1 MPAVHYDLTSYLY
14 HTPDHLLRSYFRRR
28 GLLANLNLDGLRR
41 RAAAR
46 MVTAAIAEL
55 PAPDRAIVESD
66 FREMFFIAKRAGT
79 SALCDLVGVR
89 GLAAEADHLANME
102 NDFARTMQ
110 LFLDHSEDPLFGELL
125 HYAQGRTIGLGRL
138 HRRSG
143 LPSVEPRTDADALD
157 ALADGLRHHF
167 LKQRRGARFEI
178 LHSPRMN
185 PERHWFIAFGE
196 DHRQADME
204 FTEEG
209 LTCQDRRPA
218 FEVAYVWCPSEGLLE
233 VSAPGDRRDCD
244 QLIDVFRSAILPTV
258 TTRGNSRPIAIHPVL
273 DPAFAYATDP
283 KDGILRIE
291 PVKFRFTEGHRSGAA
306 VDVQR
311 GLGENLHTFVNR
323 VVNVDALKTSGLSLY
338 SATMRTSWRPEA
350 KRGKTTTFTLT
361 MPDATNL
368 TDDPRH
374 QVIRGYLRRWG
385 LAA

>member
-14 HTPDHLLRSYFRRR
+14 HTPDDLLRSYFSRR
-28 GLLANLNLDGLRR
+28 GVLAHLNVEGVRR

-55 PAPDRAIVESD
+55 PAPDREIVESD
-66 FREMFFIAKRAGT
+66 FREMFFIARRAGT
-79 SALCDLVGVR
+79 SALCDVVGVR
-89 GLAAEADHLANME
+89 GLAAEADHLATME

-110 LFLDHSEDPLFGELL
+110 LFLDHAGDPLFGELL
-125 HYAQGRTIGLGRL
+125 HYAQCRSLGAGRL

-143 LPSVEPRTDADALD
+143 LPCVEPSVDTDALAS
-157 ALADGLRHHF
+157 LADGLRQHF
-167 LKQRRGARFEI
+167 GKQRRGARFEVQ
-178 LHSPRMN
+178 HSPRMN
-185 PERHWFIAFGE
+185 PERHWFLAFGE
-196 DHRQADME
+196 DHRQTEME

-209 LTCQDRRPA
+209 LTSLDRRPA
-218 FEVAYVWCPSEGLLE
+218 FEVAYVWSPGEGLLE
-233 VSAPGDRRDCD
+233 VSGPGDRRDCD
-244 QLIDVFRSAILPTV
+244 QLIDIFRSAILPGV
-258 TTRGNSRPIAIHPVL
+258 TARGNSRPIAISSVL
-273 DPAFAYATDP
+273 DPSFAYATDP
-283 KDGILRIE
+283 KDGIRSIE
-291 PVKFRFTEGHRSGAA
+291 PVKFRFTEGHRSGATL
-306 VDVQR
+306 DVQR
-311 GLGENLHTFVNR
+311 GLGENLHTFVSR